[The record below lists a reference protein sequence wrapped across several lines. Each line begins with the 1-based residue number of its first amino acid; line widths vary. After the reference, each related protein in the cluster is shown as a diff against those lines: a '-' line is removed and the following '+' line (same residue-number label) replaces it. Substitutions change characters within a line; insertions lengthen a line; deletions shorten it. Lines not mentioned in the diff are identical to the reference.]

1 MPGDRPSIRVLLE
14 AHEQGARVTFRNMNS
29 KSLFGLAGG
38 IALLVGCASNGVKNP
53 SGVPVTQM
61 RGDERGFVAGTGVES
76 QDLVSVAD
84 KMARSILNIPEI
96 SRAQT
101 PPRVVVLPVVNET
114 RFPIAKDIF
123 VDKVRIELNRN
134 SQGRVRF
141 LARDT
146 MTTLEQE
153 REAKRAGTVTSSSD
167 AKVQEF
173 KGADYFLKGKLQGLS
188 TRTSGG
194 TSDYVLYSFQLV
206 DARTSEIIWE
216 DASDVKKQGLED
228 AAYR

>member
-1 MPGDRPSIRVLLE
+1 
-14 AHEQGARVTFRNMNS
+14 MNS
-29 KSLFGLAGG
+29 KTLIALAGSF
-38 IALLVGCASNGVKNP
+38 ALLAGCASNGVKNP

-76 QDLVSVAD
+76 QDLVTVAD

-101 PPRVVVLPVVNET
+101 PPRIVVLPVVNET

-123 VDKVRIELNRN
+123 VDKVRIELNKN

-141 LARDT
+141 LARDA
-146 MTTLEQE
+146 MPTLEQE
-153 REAKRAGTVTSSSD
+153 REAKRSGTVTAASD
-167 AKVQEF
+167 PRVQEF
-173 KGADYFLKGKLQGLS
+173 KGADYFLKGKLQGMS
-188 TRTSGG
+188 TRTSAG

-206 DARTSEIIWE
+206 DARTSEIVWE
-216 DASDVKKQGLED
+216 DASDIKKQGLED

>member
-1 MPGDRPSIRVLLE
+1 
-14 AHEQGARVTFRNMNS
+14 MNS
-29 KSLFGLAGG
+29 KTLIALAGG
-38 IALLVGCASNGVKNP
+38 LALLVGCASNGVKNP

-61 RGDERGFVAGTGVES
+61 SGDERGFVAGTGVES

-123 VDKVRIELNRN
+123 VDKVRIEVNKN

-141 LARDT
+141 LARDRS
-146 MTTLEQE
+146 EE
-153 REAKRAGTVTSSSD
+153 RRVGEECGS
-167 AKVQEF
+167 
-173 KGADYFLKGKLQGLS
+173 
-188 TRTSGG
+188 
-194 TSDYVLYSFQLV
+194 
-206 DARTSEIIWE
+206 
-216 DASDVKKQGLED
+216 
-228 AAYR
+228 

>member
-1 MPGDRPSIRVLLE
+1 
-14 AHEQGARVTFRNMNS
+14 MNS
-29 KSLFGLAGG
+29 KTLIALAGG
-38 IALLVGCASNGVKNP
+38 MALLVGCASNGVKNP
-53 SGVPVTQM
+53 SGTGVTQM

-101 PPRVVVLPVVNET
+101 PPRIVVLPVVNET

-123 VDKVRIELNRN
+123 VDKVRIELNKN

-146 MTTLEQE
+146 MNTLEQE
-153 REAKRAGTVTSSSD
+153 RDAKRAGTVTSSSD
-167 AKVQEF
+167 PKAQEF
-173 KGADYFLKGKLQGLS
+173 KGADYFLKGKLQGMS
-188 TRTSGG
+188 TRTSSG

-206 DARTSEIIWE
+206 DARNSEIIWE
-216 DASDVKKQGLED
+216 DAADVKKQGLED

>member
-1 MPGDRPSIRVLLE
+1 
-14 AHEQGARVTFRNMNS
+14 MNS
-29 KSLFGLAGG
+29 KTLLALAGG
-38 IALLVGCASNGVKNP
+38 MALLVGCASNGVKNP
-53 SGVPVTQM
+53 SGVGVTQM

-96 SRAQT
+96 SKAQI
-101 PPRVVVLPVVNET
+101 PPRIVVLPVVNET

-123 VDKVRIELNRN
+123 VDKVRIELNKN
-134 SQGRVRF
+134 SQGKVRF

-146 MTTLEQE
+146 MNALEQE
-153 REAKRAGTVTSSSD
+153 RDAKRAGTVTATSD
-167 AKVQEF
+167 PKLQEF
-173 KGADYFLKGKLQGLS
+173 KGADYFLKGKLQGMS
-188 TRTSGG
+188 TRTSSG

-206 DARTSEIIWE
+206 DARNSEIIWE
-216 DASDVKKQGLED
+216 DAADVKKQGLED